1 MAELLIYSGNIEYL
15 YIRLTLQT
23 HFPVLSSGNGDVE
36 PTASHIPEKLIIIKC
51 DHGRIP
57 TLNGNLIF

>member
-1 MAELLIYSGNIEYL
+1 MELLNYSGNIECL

-36 PTASHIPEKLIIIKC
+36 PTASHIPEKWTIVKF
-51 DHGRIP
+51 DHDSIP
-57 TLNGNLIF
+57 TLNGIFIF